1 MEFLIMLSG
10 AFSLI
15 LGVLHFFF
23 PVLFDFEHAIPKEGQ
38 PLKSFRLLFIQY
50 QTKRSDVLGIAWVM
64 NHCVSFVLVTIGIV
78 DLYFLKW
85 ENTQCAPYLAAWIG
99 TWWIIRAASQLYLG
113 QRRGDWLILIA
124 FASLGLI
131 HFIFTLTR
139 I

>member
-1 MEFLIMLSG
+1 MEFLICLSG

-15 LGVLHFFF
+15 LGILHFFF

-38 PLKSFRLLFIQY
+38 ALKPFRLLFIQY

-78 DLYFLKW
+78 DLCFLKW

-99 TWWIIRAASQLYLG
+99 IWWIIRAGSQLYLG
-113 QRRGDWLILIA
+113 RRRGDWLILIA
-124 FASLGLI
+124 FGSLGLI
-131 HFIFTLTR
+131 HFAFMITR